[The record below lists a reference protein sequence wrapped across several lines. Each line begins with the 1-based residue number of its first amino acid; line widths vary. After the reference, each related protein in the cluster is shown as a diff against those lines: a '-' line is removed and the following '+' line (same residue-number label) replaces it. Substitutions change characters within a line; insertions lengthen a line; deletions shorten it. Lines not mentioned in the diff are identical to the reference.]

1 MKMAVQRPT
10 FQDATILVVE
20 DEPMNREL
28 IVEWLADAYNDI
40 VTAAD
45 GEEAL
50 AAVAEH
56 DPDLVLLDIMLPG
69 MDGYEVC
76 RRLRANP
83 GTAAI
88 PVVMVTGLHGVD
100 DVERAGEAGADDFLT
115 KPINRAELLMRV
127 RSLLRLRFLHRELD
141 ETIARMDQLRRQA
154 EQPPDAGTA
163 TPEEC

>member
-1 MKMAVQRPT
+1 MSR
-10 FQDATILVVE
+10 ILVVE
-20 DEPMNREL
+20 DEQSFSDA
-28 IVEWLADAYNDI
+28 LAFMLRKEGFE
-40 VTAAD
+40 VSVAAD
-45 GEEAL
+45 GNT
-50 AAVAEH
+50 AVDTFDREGA
-56 DPDLVLLDIMLPG
+56 DLVLLDIMLPG